1 MVARLQKVNKPSAG
15 HTRPIALAL
24 VALISCALTGCS
36 DQLRTYPV
44 SGKVQFTTGGPVHVG
59 SVELKSRTHAVQ
71 ARGQIQADGN
81 FTLTTYNDGDGAVA
95 GTHDC
100 VVVQF
105 VMAEG
110 MTGHKPSTIGVV
122 DRRYASYS
130 TSGLTVEISP
140 DKPNQVLLKVDGIRK
155 AQPDKHSH

>member
-1 MVARLQKVNKPSAG
+1 METWLYVVNKSSVV
-15 HTRPIALAL
+15 HMVTLSV
-24 VALISCALTGCS
+24 VAMCFVLTGCS

-44 SGKVQFTTGGPVHVG
+44 SGKVRFATGGVVHVG
-59 SVELKSRTHAVQ
+59 TVELKSRENNVQ
-71 ARGQIQADGN
+71 ARGQIQSDGS
-81 FTLTTYNDGDGAVA
+81 FTLTTYKDGDGAVA

-110 MTGHKPSTIGVV
+110 ISGHKPSTVGVV

-130 TSGLTVEISP
+130 TSGLKAEISP
-140 DKPNQVLLKVDGIRK
+140 DHSNELILKVEGILK
-155 AQPDKHSH
+155 TQPADHTH